1 MSRFL
6 DSVSVAEGK
15 VRNDAD
21 CGVNIS
27 PLLQLA
33 SDDATI
39 GPTTSNSG
47 RDYVMAVYLDS

>member
-1 MSRFL
+1 LSRFL